1 MTSEITGH
9 SSVGS
14 HNVGDSNL
22 SPMTLRII
30 AQELLLRLTTKV
42 QVEDSRVSLGPRTE
56 ARTHDML
63 PKWTQSADALI
74 AQSII
79 D

>member
-1 MTSEITGH
+1 
-9 SSVGS
+9 
-14 HNVGDSNL
+14 
-22 SPMTLRII
+22 MTLRII